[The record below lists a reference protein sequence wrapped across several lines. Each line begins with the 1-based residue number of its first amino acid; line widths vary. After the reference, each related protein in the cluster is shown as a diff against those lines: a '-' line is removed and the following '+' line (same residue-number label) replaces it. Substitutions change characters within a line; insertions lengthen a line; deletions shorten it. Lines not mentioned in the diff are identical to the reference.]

1 MDGFSGINE
10 INVGLLVARVVL
22 GLLIAGHGAQKLFG
36 WFGGY
41 GLAGTAGFFE
51 QLGFR
56 PGRAF
61 AAAAG
66 ASEFGGGLLVALGLL
81 GPVGPALVVSVMIVA
96 AGSVH
101 WGHGLFAQTNGIE
114 VPLLYGAVA
123 AALALT
129 GPGAY
134 SLDALTGLSAVWT
147 PAISWIALIAG
158 VAGAAANLAGRHAPA
173 TVTA

>member
-1 MDGFSGINE
+1 MTGLNE
-10 INVGLLVARVVL
+10 GLLVARVGL

-66 ASEFGGGLLVALGLL
+66 ASELGGGLLVALGLF

-114 VPLLYGAVA
+114 VPLLYGAIA

-129 GPGAY
+129 GPGGY

-147 PAISWIALIAG
+147 PEIAWIALLVS
-158 VAGAAANLAGRHAPA
+158 VAGAAANLAGRHAPVAA
-173 TVTA
+173 TA